1 MSDNEKKEKD
11 EVQTS
16 VYPDRETYR
25 KAKAKMALED
35 ESLNSL
41 VNQWYQWSKEY
52 VEGKRDNKRI
62 NK

>member
-35 ESLNSL
+35 ESLTSL
-41 VNQWYQWSKEY
+41 VNQWLKEY